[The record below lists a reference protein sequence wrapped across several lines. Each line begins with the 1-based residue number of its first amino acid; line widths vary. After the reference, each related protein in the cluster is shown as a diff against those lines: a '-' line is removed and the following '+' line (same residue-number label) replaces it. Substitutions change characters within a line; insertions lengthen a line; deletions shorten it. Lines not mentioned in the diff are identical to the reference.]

1 MAPLPA
7 PLQPPPVAAMVQ
19 LRGTPLSGGR
29 FEGGTIQPLERA
41 SGGDTPVL
49 SFRTARGPV
58 RLLLDTGASS
68 SLITPALAD
77 RLPEPRAL
85 SGPTT
90 EL

>member
-7 PLQPPPVAAMVQ
+7 PLPASPPAPPLPLAVPGAAMVQ

-29 FEGGTIQPLERA
+29 LEGGTTQPLERA

-49 SFRTARGPV
+49 SFRTALGPV

-68 SLITPALAD
+68 SL
-77 RLPEPRAL
+77 
-85 SGPTT
+85 
-90 EL
+90 